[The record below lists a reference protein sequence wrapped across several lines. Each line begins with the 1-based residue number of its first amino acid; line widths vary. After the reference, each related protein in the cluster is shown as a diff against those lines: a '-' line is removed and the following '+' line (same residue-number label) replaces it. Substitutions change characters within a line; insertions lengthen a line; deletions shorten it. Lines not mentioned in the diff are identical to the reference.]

1 MTSIFFVTPKADSP
15 ARLVAEAEIHFGEG
29 LLAGTKLSGFAI
41 WKSPEG
47 ELYVTVPSRPFGSGT
62 TRRFFDFVRLI
73 EPTNIPAIRGLK
85 DAILAAWSE
94 NAAKKNENKEAVA

>member
-47 ELYVTVPSRPFGSGT
+47 ELFVTVPSRPFGSGND
-62 TRRFFDFVRLI
+62 RKYYEYVRPI
-73 EPTNIPAIRGLK
+73 EPGISTAIRGLK
-85 DAILAAWSE
+85 AAILAAWSE
-94 NAAKKNENKEAVA
+94 NAAKKNENTEALA